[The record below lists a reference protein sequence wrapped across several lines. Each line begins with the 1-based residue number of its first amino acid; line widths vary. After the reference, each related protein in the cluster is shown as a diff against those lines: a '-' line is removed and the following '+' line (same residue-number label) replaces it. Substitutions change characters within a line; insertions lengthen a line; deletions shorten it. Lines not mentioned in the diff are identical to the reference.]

1 MMRTVLRL
9 AALLTL
15 VVPLAARAQN
25 AVGRIDGSVFDENGF
40 PLARVTVSARSPTQI
55 GGARV
60 TQTNESGEF
69 HLLGLI
75 PGDFAIRF
83 EAQGLRPVSRDQ
95 IKVHVNVPVNLDVL
109 MEPLQKE

>member
-25 AVGRIDGSVFDENGF
+25 AVGRIDGTVFDENGF
-40 PLARVTVSARSPTQI
+40 PLARVTVTARSPTQI

-75 PGDFAIRF
+75 PGDFSVRF
-83 EAQGLRPVSRDQ
+83 EARGLKQVTREGIHAGVNAPV
-95 IKVHVNVPVNLDVL
+95 
-109 MEPLQKE
+109 